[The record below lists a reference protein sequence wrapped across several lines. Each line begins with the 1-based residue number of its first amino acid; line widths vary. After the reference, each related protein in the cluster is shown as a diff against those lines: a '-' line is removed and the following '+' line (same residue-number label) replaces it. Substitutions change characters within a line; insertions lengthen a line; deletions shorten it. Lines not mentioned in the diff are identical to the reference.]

1 MDEGEVCTVEAVL
14 QQAIDALTAGDCR
27 ALDGLLQSVC
37 EEKFAIRDAVEAVRL
52 HRGLEMLLKETARN
66 LRLMRIASGAH
77 LGNAYGRQS
86 RTWVR

>member
-1 MDEGEVCTVEAVL
+1 MDEVGVFPIEAVL

-27 ALDGLLQSVC
+27 ALDDLLGTASETKLVM
-37 EEKFAIRDAVEAVRL
+37 RDAVEAIRL
-52 HRGLEMLLKETARN
+52 HRGLAMLLKETARN

-77 LGNAYGRQS
+77 PGNAYGRQS

>member
-1 MDEGEVCTVEAVL
+1 MDVGEVFTVEAVL
-14 QQAIDALTAGDCR
+14 QQAIDALTAGDCK
-27 ALDGLLQSVC
+27 ALDGLLGAAF
-37 EEKFAIRDAVEAVRL
+37 ETKFAIRDAVEAVRL